1 MTQQNVVVS
10 DPKSGINLTIP
21 MKVPVSKPPPG
32 PGSCITISRKT
43 LLEINGNNSARIN
56 SWVESMRAS
65 SPTHHKSTPA
75 ISDDLNSWM
84 VSLKKKNKQLSCN
97 YIYNSSIIITQR
109 IMTPYICMYQ

>member
-21 MKVPVSKPPPG
+21 VKVPVSNSSALFTTAAQKPPPG

-65 SPTHHKSTPA
+65 SPTHHKSSPA
-75 ISDDLNSWM
+75 LSDDLNSWM
-84 VSLKKKNKQLSCN
+84 VRKNFMQFIVN
-97 YIYNSSIIITQR
+97 IPQR
-109 IMTPYICMYQ
+109 IMTTTYML